1 MLLVLL
7 LLFVRDRRAKLRS
20 LIVDGVEWVAKGRFG
35 VNRGALGV
43 LGTVL
48 LRFMMFNRGNFHV
61 ASDQESAN
69 SSHDHAAIRSIFQL
83 KWVKTLLK
91 KWGFHGL
98 DLWLLYRRTMHQT
111 VGDTNS
117 VRTKLRT
124 RRWVS
129 HNSVCSL
136 SSRTANFS
144 LGILVSNKTLAEERG
159 EEFGWSTKIR
169 DLIPKWSLMDEE
181 MDRGGQLAGYVVPSD
196 GLCVASSMACSTI
209 IYFP

>member
-61 ASDQESAN
+61 ASDQESRIRHMTTPLFGPSSN
-69 SSHDHAAIRSIFQL
+69 S
-83 KWVKTLLK
+83 KGVKTLLK

-98 DLWLLYRRTMHQT
+98 YL
-111 VGDTNS
+111 
-117 VRTKLRT
+117 
-124 RRWVS
+124 
-129 HNSVCSL
+129 
-136 SSRTANFS
+136 
-144 LGILVSNKTLAEERG
+144 
-159 EEFGWSTKIR
+159 
-169 DLIPKWSLMDEE
+169 
-181 MDRGGQLAGYVVPSD
+181 
-196 GLCVASSMACSTI
+196 
-209 IYFP
+209 